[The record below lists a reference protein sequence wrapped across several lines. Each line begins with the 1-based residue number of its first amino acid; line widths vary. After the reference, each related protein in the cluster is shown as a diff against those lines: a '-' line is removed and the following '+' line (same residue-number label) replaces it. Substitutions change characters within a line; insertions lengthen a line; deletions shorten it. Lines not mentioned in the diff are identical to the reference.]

1 MTGGSVDRYGGPN
14 SFRVSERFAMDW
26 GTFLSANKSVIYA
39 AIDGRG
45 SANKG
50 DKTVFAINRKFGTYE
65 VEDQIN
71 VTR

>member
-1 MTGGSVDRYGGPN
+1 
-14 SFRVSERFAMDW
+14 MDW